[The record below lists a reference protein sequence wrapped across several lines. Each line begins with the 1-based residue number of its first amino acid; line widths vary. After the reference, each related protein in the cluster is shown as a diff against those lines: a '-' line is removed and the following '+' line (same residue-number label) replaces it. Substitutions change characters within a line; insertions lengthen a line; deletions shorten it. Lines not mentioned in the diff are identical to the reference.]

1 MPKESTFVGTPPY
14 DDDEL
19 ARLPRPSAPGP
30 KPVTT
35 AIPTRRGTGQHS
47 SGFGGA
53 SGRAPMPPEPPGQP
67 GQPGQPDP
75 TPPSPPPYG
84 ALVPPPP
91 PASRPQPPSGKTSV
105 RQAARSAAPR
115 FFPPQP
121 RNLAETGLSQTMV
134 EELVLKALFFAGE
147 LRGADIS
154 QRIKLPQV
162 IVDEIIE
169 GLRKQKYIDLK
180 GGAGIGVGKSSMVF
194 TLTSFATDLLRQILD
209 RNRYNGPAP
218 VRMEDYFEAVA
229 AQTVRGR
236 RITRAKLEASFGD
249 LVVKDSVFD
258 SLGPAMNSGR
268 SMFFYGPPG
277 NGKTALCQSLVR
289 CYEDDIWVPH
299 ALLVDDFIIRVFDH
313 TVHEVVP
320 DDPNA
325 PAQDQRWVRV
335 KRPLVV
341 VGGELTLETLD
352 LIYSPDVKFY
362 EAPFQLKAMNGM
374 LLIDDFGRQKVEPRD
389 LLNRWIVP
397 LENDVDYLTLHTGK
411 KLQVPF
417 DVFVAFST
425 NLDPADLVDDAFLRR
440 VRYKL
445 AVAPPDEAQFRAI
458 WESVCRKQNVPYDE
472 EAITW
477 LIEAHYKPYHR
488 PFAACHPRD
497 LLGQVID
504 IAHYRGEVPRL
515 SAELLDAAAKNY
527 FVRFTRK

>member
-1 MPKESTFVGTPPY
+1 MPKESTFVGGPPS
-14 DDDEL
+14 DDDVPE
-19 ARLPRPSAPGP
+19 RPRASGP
-30 KPVTT
+30 RPVTT

-53 SGRAPMPPEPPGQP
+53 TPGRTPMPQPPAS
-67 GQPGQPDP
+67 PDP
-75 TPPSPPPYG
+75 TPPAPPPPG
-84 ALVPPPP
+84 AHAPPP
-91 PASRPQPPSGKTSV
+91 PAARPPATGKTGARPALQ
-105 RQAARSAAPR
+105 RQVQPR

-121 RNLAETGLSQTMV
+121 RTLAETGLSQTMG

-154 QRIKLPQV
+154 QRIKLPQL
-162 IVDEIIE
+162 IVDDLIE
-169 GLRKQKYIDLK
+169 SLRKQKFIDLK
-180 GGAGIGVGKSSMVF
+180 GGAGLGVGKSTMIY
-194 TLTSFATDLLRQILD
+194 TLTTFATDVLRQILD

-229 AQTVRGR
+229 AQTVRGM
-236 RITRAKLEASFGD
+236 RITKAKLQANFGD
-249 LVVKDSVFD
+249 LVVKDHVFD

-289 CYEDDIWVPH
+289 CYEGDIWVPH

-313 TVHEVVP
+313 TLHEAVP
-320 DDPNA
+320 EDPNA

-341 VGGELTLETLD
+341 VGGELTLQTLD
-352 LIYSPDVKFY
+352 LIYSPDVRFY

-374 LLIDDFGRQKVEPRD
+374 LLIDDFGRQKVEPKD

-445 AVAPPDEAQFRAI
+445 AVAPPDEPQYQAI
-458 WESVCRKQNVPYDE
+458 WEAVCRKLNVAYDAD
-472 EAITW
+472 AIAW
-477 LIEAHYKPYHR
+477 LIEAHYKPHNR
-488 PFAACHPRD
+488 QFAACQPRD

-504 IAHYRGEVPRL
+504 IAHYRGESPQL
-515 SAELLDAAAKNY
+515 SGDLLDAAAKNY
-527 FVRFTRK
+527 FVRFSKKQPPPRD

>member
-1 MPKESTFVGTPPY
+1 MPKESTFVGSPPY

-19 ARLPRPSAPGP
+19 DRVSRPSAPGA

-53 SGRAPMPPEPPGQP
+53 PGRTPMPPQPPAN
-67 GQPGQPDP
+67 PDP
-75 TPPSPPPYG
+75 TPPAPPPH
-84 ALVPPPP
+84 AAMAPP
-91 PASRPQPPSGKTSV
+91 PAPSRPPPSSGKTQARGAAL
-105 RQAARSAAPR
+105 RQPVAPR

-121 RNLAETGLSQTMV
+121 RSLAETGLSQTMG

-154 QRIKLPQV
+154 QRIKLPQL
-162 IVDEIIE
+162 IVDELIE
-169 GLRKQKYIDLK
+169 GLRKQKFIDLK
-180 GGAGIGVGKSSMVF
+180 GGAGLGVGKSSMIY
-194 TLTSFATDLLRQILD
+194 TLTTFATDVLRQILD

-218 VRMEDYFEAVA
+218 VRMEDYFEAVS
-229 AQTVRGR
+229 AQTVRGM
-236 RITRAKLEASFGD
+236 RITKSKLQANFGD
-249 LVVKDSVFD
+249 LVVKDFVFD

-289 CYEDDIWVPH
+289 CYDGDIWVPH

-313 TVHEVVP
+313 TLHEVVP

-352 LIYSPDVKFY
+352 LIYSADVKFY

-374 LLIDDFGRQKVEPRD
+374 LLIDDFGRQKVEPKD

-445 AVAPPDEAQFRAI
+445 AVQPPDEPQYQAI
-458 WESVCRKQNVPYDE
+458 WESVCRKLNVPYDA
-472 EAITW
+472 EAIAW
-477 LIEAHYKPYHR
+477 LIEAHYKPYNR
-488 PFAACHPRD
+488 QFAACQPRD

-504 IAHYRGEVPRL
+504 IAHYRGEVPQL
-515 SAELLDAAAKNY
+515 SGELLDAAAKNY
-527 FVRFTRK
+527 FVRFTKK

>member
-1 MPKESTFVGTPPY
+1 MGPPY
-14 DDDEL
+14 EDDETN
-19 ARLPRPSAPGP
+19 PRPSRPAGAGP
-30 KPVTT
+30 RPVTT
-35 AIPTRRGTGQHS
+35 AIPTRCGTGQHS

-53 SGRAPMPPEPPGQP
+53 PGRTPLPQPEDAH
-67 GQPGQPDP
+67 PDP
-75 TPPSPPPYG
+75 TPPAPPPQG
-84 ALVPPPP
+84 AAPQPPPP
-91 PASRPQPPSGKTSV
+91 PRPPPAGSSGKTS
-105 RQAARSAAPR
+105 ARTAYKPAPPR

-121 RNLAETGLSQTMV
+121 RSLAETGLSQTMG

-154 QRIKLPQV
+154 QRIKLPQL
-162 IVDEIIE
+162 IVDELIE
-169 GLRKQKYIDLK
+169 GLRKQKFIDLK
-180 GGAGIGVGKSSMVF
+180 GGAGLGVGKSTMIY
-194 TLTSFATDLLRQILD
+194 TLTTFATDVLRQILD

-218 VRMEDYFEAVA
+218 VRMEDYFEAVS
-229 AQTVRGR
+229 AQTVRGM
-236 RITRAKLEASFGD
+236 RITKAKLQANFGD
-249 LVVKDSVFD
+249 LVVKDHVFD

-289 CYEDDIWVPH
+289 CYDGDIWVPH

-313 TVHEVVP
+313 TLHEVVP
-320 DDPNA
+320 EDPNS

-374 LLIDDFGRQKVEPRD
+374 LLIDDFGRQKVEPKD

-445 AVAPPDEAQFRAI
+445 AVAPPDEPQYQSI
-458 WESVCRKQNVPYDE
+458 WEAVCRKMNVPYDP
-472 EAITW
+472 EAIAW
-477 LIEAHYKPYHR
+477 LIEAHYKPYNR
-488 PFAACHPRD
+488 QFAACQPRD

-504 IAHYRGEVPRL
+504 IAHYRGETPQL
-515 SAELLDAAAKNY
+515 AGHLLDAAAKNY
-527 FVRFTRK
+527 FVRFTKK

>member
-1 MPKESTFVGTPPY
+1 MGSPY
-14 DDDEL
+14 DDDDRERT
-19 ARLPRPSAPGP
+19 ARPSAPGAR
-30 KPVTT
+30 PVTT

-47 SGFGGA
+47 SGFGSA
-53 SGRAPMPPEPPGQP
+53 SPGRTPMPVEPHA
-67 GQPGQPDP
+67 DP
-75 TPPSPPPYG
+75 TPP
-84 ALVPPPP
+84 APPPP
-91 PASRPQPPSGKTSV
+91 GASAPPPAPRPPPQQSGKT
-105 RQAARSAAPR
+105 AARAALKVPAKPR

-121 RNLAETGLSQTMV
+121 RSLAETGLSQTMG

-147 LRGADIS
+147 LRGADIA
-154 QRIKLPQV
+154 QRIKLPQL
-162 IVDEIIE
+162 IVDELIE

-180 GGAGIGVGKSSMVF
+180 GGAGLGVGKSSMIY
-194 TLTSFATDLLRQILD
+194 TLTTFATDILRQILD

-229 AQTVRGR
+229 AQTVRGM
-236 RITRAKLEASFGD
+236 RITRAKLQANFGD
-249 LVVKDSVFD
+249 LVVKDFVFD

-289 CYEDDIWVPH
+289 CYDGDIWVPH

-313 TVHEVVP
+313 TLHEVVP
-320 DDPNA
+320 EDPNS

-341 VGGELTLETLD
+341 VGGELTLQTLD

-374 LLIDDFGRQKVEPRD
+374 LLIDDFGRQKVEPKD

-445 AVAPPDEAQFRAI
+445 AVSPPDEPQYQAI
-458 WESVCRKQNVPYDE
+458 WESVCRKLNVPYDP
-472 EAITW
+472 EAIAW
-477 LIEAHYKPYHR
+477 LIEAHYKPHNR
-488 PFAACHPRD
+488 QFAACQPRD

-504 IAHYRGEVPRL
+504 IAHYRGEVPQL
-515 SAELLDAAAKNY
+515 SGELLDAAAKNY
-527 FVRFTRK
+527 FVRFTKK